1 MTSFDPAGAE
11 RLEWLEADGL
21 GGFASGTA
29 SGIRT
34 RRYHAWLLAAA
45 GAPTRRF
52 ALVQGCE
59 AWVDTPA
66 GHFALSAQ
74 RYDPGVVHPDGAA
87 RISTFAPDPWPTWL
101 YHLPGGVRI
110 VHELFVRHGAPCVIA
125 SWRLRAGAG
134 PVILSMRPLLS
145 GRDPHALQHENPV
158 FRFDPET
165 SEGSI
170 VWRPYDGIPAV
181 RMASNGAYEHA
192 PDWYRRFL
200 YTEERARGLDC
211 VEDLA
216 SPGVVRWDLGS
227 GEAVC
232 LLSSDAP
239 GMDALLAGAPLP
251 LARRLR
257 AAERRRRRGRPRL
270 ERAADEYL
278 VQRGSGL
285 TVVAGYPWFGD
296 WGRDTFVA
304 LRGLCLATGRID
316 AARRILLEWSGLV
329 SEGMLPNRFADG
341 ADALEFNSVDASLW
355 FVIAVHE
362 CIAAARAV
370 GRPLTPRDRTTLL
383 GAVEAVLAGYFR
395 GTRYGIRC
403 DDDGLLAAGEPG
415 VQVTWMDAKV
425 GGQVVTPR
433 IGKPVEVQALWL
445 NALRL
450 SALASDL
457 HRRLFELG
465 RDSFRRK
472 FWNESGGCLYD
483 VIDVDHRVGEVD
495 ASLRPNQILAVG
507 GLPFAVLD
515 GARAR
520 AVVDLVERTLW
531 TPMGPRSLAP
541 SEPGYMGRYQG
552 GVAERDRAY
561 HQGTVW
567 PWLAGPFVEAWV
579 RVRGGG
585 REVEQVARTRFLE
598 PLLERL
604 DRAGLGH
611 LPEIADG
618 DAPHLPGGCPFQAWS
633 VGEALRLDRV
643 VLAAS
648 SEISQGARTPRA
660 VTRPRRSSAATST
673 APRSVT
679 VPSPTPATD
688 AVGVPATTPS
698 EESAAPQPEVTPAV
712 K

>member
-1 MTSFDPAGAE
+1 MTSFDLEEGE

-29 SGIRT
+29 TGIRT

-59 AWVDTPA
+59 VWVDTPA
-66 GHFALSAQ
+66 GRFALTSQ
-74 RYDPGVVHPDGAA
+74 RYEPGVVHPDGAA
-87 RISTFAPDPWPTWL
+87 RIASFSPNPWPTWV

-110 VHELFVRHGAPCVIA
+110 AHELFVRRGAPCVVA
-125 SWRLRAGAG
+125 SWKLRAGAG
-134 PVILSMRPLLS
+134 PVILSARPLLS
-145 GRDPHALQHENPV
+145 GRDPHALHHENPA
-158 FRFDPET
+158 FRFEPEA

-170 VWRPYDGIPAV
+170 VWRPYEGVPAV
-181 RMASNGAYEHA
+181 RMASNGAYEPA

-216 SPGVVRWDLGS
+216 SPGVVRWDLAA

-232 LLSSDAP
+232 LLASDAP

-251 LARRLR
+251 LVRRLR

-270 ERAADEYL
+270 ERAADDYL

-304 LRGLCLATGRID
+304 LRGLCLATGRVD

-362 CIAAARAV
+362 CIAAARAA
-370 GRPLTPRDRTTLL
+370 GRVLLPRDRTTLL
-383 GAVEAVLAGYFR
+383 GAVEAILAGYFR

-415 VQVTWMDAKV
+415 VQLTWMDAKV
-425 GGQVVTPR
+425 GDHVVTPR

-450 SALASDL
+450 SALESDV

-472 FWNESGGCLYD
+472 FWNESRGCLYD
-483 VIDVDHRVGEVD
+483 VIDVDHRPGDVD
-495 ASLRPNQILAVG
+495 ASLRPNQIFAVG
-507 GLPFAVLD
+507 GLPFALLD
-515 GARAR
+515 GAQAR
-520 AVVDLVERTLW
+520 AVVDVVERTLW

-552 GVAERDRAY
+552 GVAERDGAY

-585 REVEQVARTRFLE
+585 REVVQVARTRFLE

-618 DAPHLPGGCPFQAWS
+618 DPPYAPAGCPFQAWS
-633 VGEALRLDRV
+633 VGEALRLERA
-643 VLAAS
+643 VLVDDPRRETARRPAEAARRRPA
-648 SEISQGARTPRA
+648 GARGRGA
-660 VTRPRRSSAATST
+660 G
-673 APRSVT
+673 APT
-679 VPSPTPATD
+679 TTTGEPEEAPAIR
-688 AVGVPATTPS
+688 
-698 EESAAPQPEVTPAV
+698 
-712 K
+712 